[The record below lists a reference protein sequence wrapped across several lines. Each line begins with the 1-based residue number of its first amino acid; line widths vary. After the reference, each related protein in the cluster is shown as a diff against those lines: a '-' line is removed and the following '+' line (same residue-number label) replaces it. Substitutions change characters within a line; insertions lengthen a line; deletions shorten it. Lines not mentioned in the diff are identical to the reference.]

1 MQADMMNLL
10 IVDDNPGEL
19 ETYTQ
24 SLDRFSEE
32 NHFQI
37 SCETFTEIEPAIE
50 ALHKTS
56 FDGAIIDLRFGQ
68 NEDKGNELI
77 DEISHSLYRM
87 PVVVLTGTPNAAD
100 HNLLKNM
107 LVLKKGNE
115 NASIDKIA
123 DYFRGIFVTG
133 ITRIMGKNG
142 ILEQTLQKVFY
153 ESFLAQK
160 DMWISYSKYNYDNIK
175 EALLRHT
182 LQYLI
187 NLLNQGN
194 RKYLPLE
201 NYLYPVPKGS
211 IMTGMIYTRNNDRTY
226 HLIINPPCD
235 IAIQNNGER
244 KVNDILFVEI
254 ENDDQSYLSALE
266 DYKKTESN
274 NKKKKVLNHF
284 NNDALYYHWL
294 PKTSFFCGGKINFR
308 SISKQPISKIYDLYT
323 ETGIQ
328 IAPFFMKEILNN
340 YSYYYSRQGQPEI
353 DKDIYLKILI
363 ETQAISS

>member
-10 IVDDNPGEL
+10 IVDDNSGDL

-24 SLDRFSEE
+24 SLERFSEE
-32 NHFQI
+32 RRFQI
-37 SCETFTEIEPAIE
+37 SYKKFTEIEPAID

-56 FDGAIIDLRFGQ
+56 FDGAIIDLRFGSD
-68 NEDKGNELI
+68 EYKGNELI
-77 DEISHSLYRM
+77 REISHSLYRM
-87 PVVVLTGTPNAAD
+87 PVAVLTGTPEAAD
-100 HNLLKNM
+100 HDLLKNM
-107 LVLKKGNE
+107 LVLKKGAE
-115 NASIDKIA
+115 DASIDKIA
-123 DYFRGIFVTG
+123 DYFLGIFVTG

-153 ESFLAQK
+153 ESFLEQK
-160 DMWISYSKYNYDNIK
+160 DMWISYAKYNHDNTK

-194 RKYLPLE
+194 HKYLPLE
-201 NYLYPVPKGS
+201 NYLYPVPEKS
-211 IMTGMIYTRNNDRTY
+211 IMTGMIYTKNNDRTY

-244 KVNDILFVEI
+244 KVDYILFVEI
-254 ENDDQSYLSALE
+254 ENDDQSYLSELE
-266 DYKKTESN
+266 DYKKTKS
-274 NKKKKVLNHF
+274 NKKKGKVLNYF
-284 NNDALYYHWL
+284 KDNALYYHWL
-294 PKTSFFCGGKINFR
+294 PKTSFFRGGKINFR
-308 SISKQPISKIYDLYT
+308 SVSKIPISRIYDLYT
-323 ETGIQ
+323 ETRIQ
-328 IAPFFMKEILNN
+328 IAPFFMKEILNR

-353 DKDIYLKILI
+353 DKDIYLEILI